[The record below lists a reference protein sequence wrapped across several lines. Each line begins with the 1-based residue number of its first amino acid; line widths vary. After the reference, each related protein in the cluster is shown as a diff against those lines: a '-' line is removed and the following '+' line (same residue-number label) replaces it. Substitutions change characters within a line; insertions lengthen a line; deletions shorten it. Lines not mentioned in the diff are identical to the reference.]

1 MGSHSSALLA
11 ADSGIPPRRAA
22 HTECRATGRS
32 VAGKSTL
39 ADRLLQMCGVLDA
52 EQTQGDNAQFLD
64 QLEVERARGITV
76 KAMHASLLHSPAA
89 RAEGGPTDTP
99 LGAGLRLRDVRA
111 PPPPSTSSSALCD
124 WDVPPL
130 HLCWAV
136 DEHAVET
143 TGALRRALRRGARLH
158 AGAGGRAPPHS
169 ARCALSGS
177 PLVR

>member
-1 MGSHSSALLA
+1 VRLRAAGGGQRRLGQQVAPLGMGSWSWRRHWPPSALSASAAFVSSRTSTTVRACWMGSHSSALLA

-111 PPPPSTSSSALCD
+111 PPPP
-124 WDVPPL
+124 L
-130 HLCWAV
+130 HLF
-136 DEHAVET
+136 
-143 TGALRRALRRGARLH
+143 LR
-158 AGAGGRAPPHS
+158 
-169 ARCALSGS
+169 
-177 PLVR
+177 PL